1 MATKNELHY
10 MKSFYLLPKMIE
22 LTSTNSSSPDKN
34 IEIVKL
40 NVTIKVQI
48 SIGFKKKMFFAN
60 TGLGLSEPIC
70 ISKIIS
76 PILCVN
82 VLCNYFF

>member
-1 MATKNELHY
+1 MATKDELHY

-48 SIGFKKKMFFAN
+48 SRK
-60 TGLGLSEPIC
+60 
-70 ISKIIS
+70 
-76 PILCVN
+76 N
-82 VLCNYFF
+82 VFCQHRSWVE

>member
-1 MATKNELHY
+1 MATKNKLHY

-40 NVTIKVQI
+40 NVTIKIQI
-48 SIGFKKKMFFAN
+48 SISFKKKCFLPTQVLGWVNQFAYQR
-60 TGLGLSEPIC
+60 L
-70 ISKIIS
+70 
-76 PILCVN
+76 
-82 VLCNYFF
+82 